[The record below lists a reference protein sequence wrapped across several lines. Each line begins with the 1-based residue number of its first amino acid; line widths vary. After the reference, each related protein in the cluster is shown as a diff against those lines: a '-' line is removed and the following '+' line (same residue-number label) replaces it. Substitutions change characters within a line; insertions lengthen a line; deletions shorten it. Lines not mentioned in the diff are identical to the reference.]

1 MSELKITIHGAQ
13 LCVRAIAANIV
24 CVSIVPH
31 GRTLGDSLFVLP
43 HGQDTQAQADQDG
56 LQTEALCVRL
66 HGNQLRDQLS
76 FQTPSGSEWLR
87 AHAQQWATG
96 DEALAV
102 TQHFAG
108 DPAQALYGLGQYP
121 GGAWD
126 WREREVLLAQSNQ
139 GIAVPFLVSTAGFGI
154 LWDSMALTRFKS
166 KGEVFSFESDCA
178 DGIRYYVV
186 WGPDFDRIVAGFRQL
201 TGAAPLFPRWA
212 YGFWQ
217 SKERYVDRAEL
228 LATAQRFRDTGFPI
242 DALIQ
247 DWKYWGDKPWSCMEW
262 DDNVFPDPEGMIRT
276 LHAQYRLRLMTTLW
290 PVVGE
295 GCALFDE
302 LKAAGE
308 LFESPH
314 WAKGHIYDTFSEQG
328 RAIYWKHVKRGLI
341 DKGVDALWMDGTEP
355 EFVSTHDLMDGVK
368 ACTAQRDT
376 ALGSWR
382 RVLNGYSLFTAR
394 GVYEG
399 QRALNKGKRVFTL
412 SRSGFAG
419 QQRYAAASWSGD
431 IAATW
436 KVLRE
441 QVAAGLNFA
450 AAGMP
455 YWTTD
460 IGGFFTTGLGARF
473 PDGNADP
480 AYRELYVRWFQ
491 YGAFCP
497 LFRSHGTN
505 TAREPW
511 HFGEPGSDTYEALLA
526 AAQLRYRLLPYI
538 YSIAWDITRNGGT
551 LMRPLAMDFRAD
563 PATHGIADQFMFG
576 PAIMVCPVLDP
587 MFFEPRREAEVIPA
601 EFLRAPDGAPGLA
614 WRGYA
619 GCDFET
625 PVFDKRMDELNG
637 NWAGGPPPGLPFAD
651 YSLRWEAELTVP
663 ENGDYEFLLAGN
675 DGRRL
680 WLDDELLIDGW
691 HKQGFATWT
700 VRRPLQA
707 GAKLRLRV
715 DYFHHEGA
723 AHLSLSWRR
732 PGPAPKSELVPP
744 RREVYL
750 PAGCDWFNFH
760 SGERHSG
767 GQTLTVP
774 TPISHIPLFV
784 RAGSILPLGEPVT
797 QSEEQLGQPIEL
809 LIYPGADADFT
820 VFEDAGDGYGYEQG
834 DYLTTRVRWDEATS
848 TLRLQ
853 EARGHGYKG
862 GARARFIARRL
873 GAVDAH
879 HFPHGASDA
888 SVMLPPRNDRTA
900 GWRG

>member
-1 MSELKITIHGAQ
+1 MPLDP
-13 LCVRAIAANIV
+13 LM
-24 CVSIVPH
+24 IVPGATVEVAWVAPHIVRVSVQPH
-31 GRTLGDSLFVLP
+31 GQALEPSLFVLSQTVLP
-43 HGQDTQAQADQDG
+43 PGCAEYRVSRVGDSLCFGHEDG
-56 LQTEALCVRL
+56 APWLREAGRDWSPAEEALQV
-66 HGNQLRDQLS
+66 
-76 FQTPSGSEWLR
+76 
-87 AHAQQWATG
+87 
-96 DEALAV
+96 V
-102 TQHFAG
+102 QHFRA
-108 DPAQALYGLGQYP
+108 DPGHALYGLGQYP

-126 WREREVLLAQSNQ
+126 WRGREVLLAQSNQ
-139 GIAVPFLVSTAGFGI
+139 GIAVPCLVSTAGYGI
-154 LWDSMALTRFKS
+154 LWDAMALTRFAS
-166 KGEVFSFESDCA
+166 AGDGFRFETDCA

-201 TGAAPLFPRWA
+201 TGVAPLFPRWA
-212 YGFWQ
+212 YGYWQ

-228 LATAQRFRDTGFPI
+228 LDTARRFRELGFPV
-242 DALIQ
+242 DALVQ

-262 DDNVFPDPEGMIRT
+262 DDTVFPDPEGMIRA
-276 LHAQYRLRLMTTLW
+276 LHHEYGVRLMTTLW

-314 WAKGHIYDTFSEQG
+314 WAGGHIYDAFSEQG

-355 EFVSTHDLMDGVK
+355 EFVSTHDPMDGVR

-399 QRALNKGKRVFTL
+399 QRAMNSGKRVFTL

-497 LFRSHGTN
+497 LFRSHGTG

-511 HFGEPGSDTYEALLA
+511 HFGEPGDWAYDALLA
-526 AAQLRYRLLPYI
+526 AARLRYRLLPYL
-538 YSIAWDITRNGGT
+538 YSLAWDVTAHGGT
-551 LMRPLAMDFRAD
+551 IMRPLAMDFRDD
-563 PATHGIADQFMFG
+563 PATYAIADQFMFG

-587 MFFEPRREAEVIPA
+587 MFHEPRREAEIIA
-601 EFLRAPDGAPGLA
+601 REFLRTPDGLPGLL

-619 GCDFET
+619 DGATDQAAFEK
-625 PVFDKRMDELNG
+625 PVDELHG
-637 NWAGGPPPGLPFAD
+637 NWAGGPPPGLPFAG
-651 YSLRWEAELTVP
+651 YRLRWDATLVVP
-663 ENGDYEFLLAGN
+663 EGGDYEFLLHGN

-680 WLDDELLIDGW
+680 WLDDTLVIDAW
-691 HKQGFATWT
+691 QAQGMQTLT
-700 VRRPLQA
+700 LRRTLAA
-707 GAKLRLRV
+707 GTTIRLRV
-715 DYFHHEGA
+715 EHLHRHGA
-723 AHLSLSWRR
+723 AQMSLSWRR
-732 PGPAPKSELVPP
+732 PGHAPRSERVPAE
-744 RREVYL
+744 RHVYL
-750 PAGCDWFNFH
+750 PAGCDWVDFH
-760 SGERHSG
+760 SGERHAG
-767 GQTLTVP
+767 GQMLTVP
-774 TPISHIPLFV
+774 TPVSHVPLYV
-784 RAGSILPLGEPVT
+784 RAGSILPMGPAVSR
-797 QSEEQLGQPIEL
+797 SEEQAGAPVEL
-809 LIYPGADADFT
+809 WVYPGADARFMLY
-820 VFEDAGDGYGYEQG
+820 EDAGDGTAYEQG
-834 DYLTTRVRWDEATS
+834 HYRTTLLRWCDAS
-848 TLRLQ
+848 ADLHLAPGHNGLVVSAPFTLRR
-853 EARGHGYKG
+853 ADG
-862 GARARFIARRL
+862 GAVVGPLA
-873 GAVDAH
+873 
-879 HFPHGASDA
+879 
-888 SVMLPPRNDRTA
+888 RTA
-900 GWRG
+900 LPCVVTLAGAD

>member
-1 MSELKITIHGAQ
+1 MIILSKR
-13 LCVRAIAANIV
+13 VRSAHLSAHAVTANIIS
-24 CVSIVPH
+24 VSITPDGHVL
-31 GRTLGDSLFVLP
+31 TDSLFVLP
-43 HGQDTQAQADQDG
+43 QAAALLAGAIDENAPLRLRWQDETLHFTGPDG
-56 LQTEALCVRL
+56 T
-66 HGNQLRDQLS
+66 
-76 FQTPSGSEWLR
+76 TWLT
-87 AHAQQWATG
+87 AGEHQCLPG

-102 TQHFAG
+102 SQTFQA
-108 DPAQALYGLGQYP
+108 DPAHALFGLGQYP

-126 WREREVLLAQSNQ
+126 WRNREVLLAQSNQ

-166 KGEVFSFESDCA
+166 ADGKFSFASDCA

-212 YGFWQ
+212 YGYWQ

-262 DDNVFPDPEGMIRT
+262 DDTVFPDPEGMIRA
-276 LHAQYRLRLMTTLW
+276 LHAQHHLRLMTTLW

-314 WAKGHIYDTFSEQG
+314 WAKGHIYDAFNEQG

-368 ACTAQRDT
+368 ACYAQRDT

-382 RVLNGYSLFTAR
+382 RVLNGYSLYTAR

-399 QRALNKGKRVFTL
+399 QRAMNSGKRVFTL

-538 YSIAWDITRNGGT
+538 YSIAWDITQNGGT

-563 PATHGIADQFMFG
+563 PATYGIADQFMFG
-576 PAIMVCPVLDP
+576 PAIMVCPVLEP

-601 EFLRAPDGAPGLA
+601 EHLRAPDGAPGLA
-614 WRGYA
+614 WRGFT
-619 GCDFET
+619 GCDFDT
-625 PVFDKRMDELNG
+625 PVFDKRMDELSG

-663 ENGDYEFLLAGN
+663 ESGDYEFLLAGN

-680 WLDDELLIDGW
+680 WLGDELLIDGW

-700 VRRPLQA
+700 VRRTLLA
-707 GAKLRLRV
+707 GTALPLRV
-715 DYFHHEGA
+715 DYFHHQGA
-723 AHLSLSWRR
+723 AQISLSWRR
-732 PGPAPKSELVPP
+732 PGHAPKSELVPP
-744 RREVYL
+744 RRQVYL
-750 PAGCDWFNFH
+750 PAGCNWVDFH
-760 SGERHSG
+760 SGEHHTG

-774 TPISHIPLFV
+774 TPISQIPLFV
-784 RAGSILPLGEPVT
+784 RAGSILPLGDAVT
-797 QSEEQLGQPIEL
+797 RSEEQIGRALEL
-809 LIYPGADADFT
+809 RVYPGADASFT
-820 VFEDAGDGYGYEQG
+820 LYEDAGDGYHYEHG
-834 DYLTTRVRWDEATS
+834 EYATTELKWDEAKGELMIGLRTGS
-848 TLRLQ
+848 YPDAPEAPRFEVRLAGSSNAVTLS
-853 EARGHGYKG
+853 
-862 GARARFIARRL
+862 ARAADAWVTNLGRIA
-873 GAVDAH
+873 G
-879 HFPHGASDA
+879 
-888 SVMLPPRNDRTA
+888 
-900 GWRG
+900 